1 MTAGAKPMKQPP
13 HRPAR
18 AVRPMTAE
26 ERIEA
31 YGWKDLFLGILA
43 ILLFPACVVILFTV
57 TVMYGLLKTLV
68 KMNPHRFRP
77 LNVWRRWLIRW
88 IFCPLINLELMLIQ
102 GSELNELYRPTA
114 ENESE
119 IEDPVEKIPNVTM
132 ANSVFY

>member
-1 MTAGAKPMKQPP
+1 MRQPS
-13 HRPAR
+13 RPATHR
-18 AVRPMTAE
+18 RPMTAE

-57 TVMYGLLKTLV
+57 TITYGLLKSLC
-68 KMNPHRFRP
+68 KLNPRRFKP
-77 LNVWRRWLIRW
+77 CNVWRRWLIRW

-119 IEDPVEKIPNVTM
+119 LEDPVEKIPNVTM
-132 ANSVFY
+132 ADSVFY